1 MFNTYHQGGYLI
13 WRLWPQLKVF
23 IDGRALNE
31 GVFYD
36 ASRIAFNAD
45 NTGGKSGEDLL
56 KEYGIDIIVMD
67 GFEWGAGL
75 AYYLPAALA
84 DPAQKEWKLVFRDE
98 HNVIFMR
105 NPPPGLPVLDSVEA
119 LAAMEAQC
127 LLYVARNRPQCA
139 KGMIDIVTRVGDRAR
154 LDKWIE
160 ISRRYPAQPSF
171 VVAQ

>member
-1 MFNTYHQGGYLI
+1 
-13 WRLWPQLKVF
+13 VF
-23 IDGRALNE
+23 IVGRALNE
-31 GVFYD
+31 GVFSD

-84 DPAQKEWKLVFRDE
+84 DPAQKEWKLVFRDA

-105 NPPPGLPVLDSVEA
+105 NPPPGLPVLDSAEA
-119 LAAMEAQC
+119 LVSMEAQC
-127 LLYVARNRPQCA
+127 ALYVDRNRPQCV
-139 KGMIDIVTRVGDRAR
+139 KGMIDVFQRVGDRAR
-154 LDKWIE
+154 LNKWME
-160 ISRRYPAQPSF
+160 ISRLHPAQSSF
-171 VVAQ
+171 VIAQ